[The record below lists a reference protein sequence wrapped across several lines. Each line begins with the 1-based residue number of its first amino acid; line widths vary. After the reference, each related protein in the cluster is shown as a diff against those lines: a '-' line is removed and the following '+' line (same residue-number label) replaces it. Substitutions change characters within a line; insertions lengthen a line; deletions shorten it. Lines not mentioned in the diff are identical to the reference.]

1 MCISLY
7 DCVHTDAPCAA
18 TSARQSDFKKVMSI
32 KQGGAARDYQTCGT
46 RQVHSVCTLS
56 QD

>member
-46 RQVHSVCTLS
+46 RQVYSVCTLS